1 MYFCKNN
8 YNKKMKTL
16 IKNISSLC
24 TLQGKNKFFRI
35 GKDMQNVGEIN
46 NGAIIFSDKVEWT
59 GTSEEINNYIVS
71 NNIKIDNIID
81 ATGKTIIPGFCD
93 SHTHIVFAGN
103 RSDEFARRLRGT
115 TYQEI
120 AAEGGGILKTMN
132 ATRSASIE
140 DLKENGKKLVLSAM
154 KYGTTSIEIK
164 SGYSLNLEGEL
175 KQLRVIKELKEIL
188 PINIRSTFMGA
199 HDFPPEY
206 KNDRQ
211 KYIDLIINEMLP
223 KVAEEGLADYCDA
236 FIDKG
241 YYTIEEARQIFE
253 VAIKLGMK
261 IRTHSD
267 EMANVGAAGFSADIG
282 AVSADHLLFAS
293 DESIIKMA
301 KSGTVATMMPAT
313 AYFIRMQYAPARKII
328 DTGCIT
334 ALATDCNP
342 GSSFTENMQLVL
354 SLAVINMNMTA
365 EEALTAA
372 TINGAKAMGLSDITG
387 SLDIGKQANLL
398 LCDCSNYTDIFYHF
412 GINHIENVWI
422 DGKQQS

>member
-1 MYFCKNN
+1 
-8 YNKKMKTL
+8 MKTL

-24 TLQGKNKFFRI
+24 TLQGENKLFRV
-35 GKDMQNVGEIN
+35 GKDMQNVSEIK
-46 NGAIIFSDKVEWT
+46 NGAIIFSDKIEWT
-59 GTSEEINNYIVS
+59 GTTEDVNNYIIK
-71 NNIKIDNIID
+71 NNIKVDKIID
-81 ATGKTIIPGFCD
+81 ASNKTIIPGFCD

-103 RSDEFARRLRGT
+103 RSNEFARRLQGA

-132 ATRSASIE
+132 ATRKASAE
-140 DLKENGKKLVLSAM
+140 ELKESGKKLVLSAM

-175 KQLRVIKELKEIL
+175 KQLYAIKRLKEEL
-188 PINIRSTFMGA
+188 PLNIRSTFMAA

-223 KVAEEGLADYCDA
+223 KVAEENLADYCDA

-241 YYTIEEARQIFE
+241 YYTTEEARQIFE
-253 VAIKLGMK
+253 VALELGIKL
-261 IRTHSD
+261 RTHSD
-267 EMANVGAAGFSADIG
+267 ELADVGAAGFSADIG

-328 DTGCIT
+328 DMGCIT

-354 SLAVINMNMTA
+354 SLAVINMKMTA

-372 TINGAKAMGLSDITG
+372 TINGAKAMNLSDITG
-387 SLDIGKQANLL
+387 SLDIGKQADLL
-398 LCDCSNYTDIFYHF
+398 LCDCSSYVDLFYHF
-412 GINHIENVWI
+412 GINHIESVWI
-422 DGKQQS
+422 KGEKQI